1 MYTNKNEDELAAIRE
16 EIDAIDL
23 KIQSLL
29 NQRAQCA
36 AHVAEVKLKN
46 SLEDPD
52 LKNKAYLFYRPER
65 EAQLLRKIA
74 DRNDGL
80 LKDGSVIHVFREIM
94 SACLA
99 LENPLQVSYLGPEG
113 TFSQAAAWKHFGHA
127 AICKPLS
134 SIQEVFAEVGSG
146 RTHFGV
152 VPVENSTEGMVSH
165 TLDNLIDSPLKIVGE
180 VEVRIEHH
188 LLVSS
193 QTEEADIS
201 KICAHEQGL
210 AQCRKWLDSNWSSV
224 ERQAVA
230 SNGVAAMLA
239 AEGDGVAAIAGEAAE
254 RQYNLKRISSNIEDF
269 GDNTTRFLIVG
280 LDDVPQSGDDK
291 TSILISSRN
300 RPGALFRILDPFQ
313 KAGISLTRIDTRP
326 SRTEKWTYVFFIEF
340 EGHFVDE
347 NVRKI
352 FQQLEEHSV
361 SLKVLGSYPRAWG
374 G

>member
-1 MYTNKNEDELAAIRE
+1 MPTNDYEDKLAAIRE
-16 EIDAIDL
+16 EIDSIDL
-23 KIQSLL
+23 EIHSLL
-29 NQRAQCA
+29 NKRALCA
-36 AHVAEVKLKN
+36 THVAEVKLKN
-46 SLEDPD
+46 SRKDTSSKD
-52 LKNKAYLFYRPER
+52 RSYLFYKPER
-65 EAQLLRKIA
+65 EAQVLRKIA

-80 LKDGSVIHVFREIM
+80 LKDSSVVYIFREIM

-99 LENPLQVSYLGPEG
+99 LENPLKISYLGPEG
-113 TFSQAAAWKHFGHA
+113 TFSQAAALKHFGHGVG
-127 AICKPLS
+127 CKPES
-134 SIQEVFAEVGSG
+134 SIQEVFSEVYSG

-165 TLDNLIDSPLKIVGE
+165 TLDNLMESPLKIVGE

-188 LLVSS
+188 FLTSW
-193 QTEEADIS
+193 EAREADIS

-210 AQCRKWLDSNWSSV
+210 AQCRKWLDLNWPRV

-239 AEGDGVAAIAGEAAE
+239 AEGSGVAAIAGESAE

-280 LDDVPQSGDDK
+280 PDDVPQSGDDK

-300 RPGALFRILDPFQ
+300 KPGALFRILDPFQ

-340 EGHFVDE
+340 EGHSADAEVT
-347 NVRKI
+347 KI
-352 FQQLEEHSV
+352 FQQLEEQTV
-361 SLKVLGSYPRAWG
+361 SLKVLGSYPRASSG
-374 G
+374 